1 MAVKNPSAPSVPA
14 PPPAAPGAAP
24 ALAFLPSPA
33 ALGAA
38 VEAARRARGLTQSD
52 IARRARVSRRFVL
65 NLEAGKP
72 GCHLG
77 RTLTV
82 LMCVGLVGVA
92 VPLEAMQAALG

>member
-1 MAVKNPSAPSVPA
+1 MAVKNPASPA
-14 PPPAAPGAAP
+14 LPPPPPAAPGAAP
-24 ALAFLPSPA
+24 ALSYLASPA
-33 ALGAA
+33 AVGAA

-52 IARRARVSRRFVL
+52 VARRARVSRRFVL

-77 RTLTV
+77 KTLTV
-82 LMCVGLVGVA
+82 LMCVGLVGVV